1 VKLNNVPDKEEI
13 MKNRKRLSTLENQ
26 KVFMNDDISKWEK
39 EIQENIRKKVKEE
52 LTPGNRVKM
61 GFQKLIIND

>member
-1 VKLNNVPDKEEI
+1 
-13 MKNRKRLSTLENQ
+13 
-26 KVFMNDDISKWEK
+26 MNDDISKWEK

>member
-1 VKLNNVPDKEEI
+1 
-13 MKNRKRLSTLENQ
+13 
-26 KVFMNDDISKWEK
+26 MNDDISKWEK

-52 LTPGNRVKM
+52 LTAGNRVKM